1 MSGDAPSNRDDPEF
15 KAEIEN
21 LTLQLDDVT
30 AERNYLQKEI
40 QKMKEYVAK
49 MNEKLSDD
57 EVTQIQVCK
66 QKFIISH
73 SVRPNFN
80 RILGSDSSRG
90 GIRNGYAHLALE
102 STKICVLPRSRY
114 CSPKTDFLSTVH
126 PENSSRRRRKSCPT

>member
-1 MSGDAPSNRDDPEF
+1 MSGDAPSNRDDPES

-40 QKMKEYVAK
+40 LKMKDYVAK

-66 QKFIISH
+66 PGKMHDFISQ
-73 SVRPNFN
+73 
-80 RILGSDSSRG
+80 
-90 GIRNGYAHLALE
+90 
-102 STKICVLPRSRY
+102 
-114 CSPKTDFLSTVH
+114 
-126 PENSSRRRRKSCPT
+126 